1 MSTQN
6 VNVARFARN
15 VEWDFFCDF
24 QTLWARAKPIDFS
37 SLCCFVIR
45 NNFWQK
51 NVENLINVQFF
62 LSFFLLFRVVVK
74 LLLKEGPTW
83 IWEKLTEELFF
94 YIPDDDWL
102 LWLSAFTYFL
112 SVGTIYFDHQICKKS
127 AETLLKTASF
137 RLTCKPYFFMVEI
150 IFFILF
156 FLLNS
161 NF

>member
-62 LSFFLLFRVVVK
+62 LSFSLQSSSETFIKRRSNMDLRK
-74 LLLKEGPTW
+74 ADWGT
-83 IWEKLTEELFF
+83 FF
-94 YIPDDDWL
+94 SYIPDDDWL

-156 FLLNS
+156 LLLNS